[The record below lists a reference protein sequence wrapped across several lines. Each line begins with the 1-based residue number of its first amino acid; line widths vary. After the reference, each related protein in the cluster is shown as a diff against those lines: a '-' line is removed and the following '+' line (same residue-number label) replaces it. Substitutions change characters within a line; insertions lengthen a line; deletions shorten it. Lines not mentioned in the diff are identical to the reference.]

1 MPNTG
6 INGSGTFPA
15 TANDIYGLIETLAV
29 QNIRDVKSTNR
40 IVDGFYDYEI
50 DNGKVI
56 EEAIIEMAEAQAFD
70 KNAYSFA
77 PTDPTVQVRYFNNF
91 EGKQYATTVRRDD
104 IRAILANKGTGVED
118 VVARI
123 IGSLGEGESNQDF
136 IDARNALYASD
147 MVNYRSIIGG
157 VPASVKGVI
166 YALRDMYN
174 HVKCNNDDLTAVKY
188 VSATPEEDIRIAVST
203 KLMNLIDVIELAS
216 IFNLEKEELF
226 GKLVIID
233 VDDLTDHTYDY
244 FAFVYDRKAMGRAT
258 RLYEYTQDISGKGRF
273 TNHYLT
279 TERAYFHNGL
289 FKGCYLDCTEA
300 CTTAKATI
308 IGNPTS
314 YTVTKTLSHAT
325 TASTV
330 ASVYQ
335 NEGYSATFT
344 AASGYVIH
352 GDGSAATVTM
362 GGTAITDDAL
372 TISADYKTV
381 TVNVPH
387 VTGNLV
393 VTITGVSSS

>member
-1 MPNTG
+1 MANTG

-15 TANDIYGLIETLAV
+15 TSNDVYGLIETLAV

-40 IVDGFYDYEI
+40 IVDGFYDYEV

-70 KNAYSFA
+70 KDAYSFA
-77 PTDPTVQVRYFNNF
+77 PTDPSVQVRYFNNF
-91 EGKQYATTVRRDD
+91 VGKQYAATVRRDD
-104 IRAILANKGTGVED
+104 IRAIIANKGTGVED

-123 IGSLGEGESNQDF
+123 IGTLGEGESNQDF
-136 IDARNALYASD
+136 IDARDALYKAD
-147 MVNYRSIIGG
+147 MKNYRSIIGG
-157 VPASVKGVI
+157 VPASMKGVI

-174 HVKCNNDDLTAVKY
+174 HCKCNNADLTSVEY

-300 CTTAKATI
+300 CTTAKASI
-308 IGNPTS
+308 IDTPTS
-314 YTVTKTLSHAT
+314 YSITKTLSHAT
-325 TASTV
+325 TTSSV

-335 NEGYSATFT
+335 NESYSATFT
-344 AASGYVIH
+344 AASGYEIH
-352 GDGSAATVTM
+352 GDGSVATVTM
-362 GGTAITDDAL
+362 GGTTITDDVL
-372 TISADYKTV
+372 TISDNYKTV
-381 TVNVPH
+381 TVNIPH
-387 VTGNLV
+387 VTGNVV
-393 VTITGVSSS
+393 VTITGVSE